1 MDTQKGQENQD
12 LRDLIEG
19 DRLNIINFLKA
30 FNLKVKGNQITILFS
45 ENLEKPRYKQ
55 LWEVDGEPSVVKVEF
70 TLNNIKS
77 KTPREL
83 RQILQLLIDKIVRR
97 DFPNTTG
104 TSYEI
109 HNDIIDSCTHYYS
122 IKIKNN
128 KVILVGAICYCN

>member
-55 LWEVDGEPSVVKVEF
+55 L
-70 TLNNIKS
+70 
-77 KTPREL
+77 
-83 RQILQLLIDKIVRR
+83 
-97 DFPNTTG
+97 
-104 TSYEI
+104 
-109 HNDIIDSCTHYYS
+109 
-122 IKIKNN
+122 
-128 KVILVGAICYCN
+128 